1 MNTLK
6 FIIRSIVYYRRQHLG
21 LFLGMTITATV
32 LTGALIIGDSIQF
45 SLEKMVE
52 NRLGK
57 TTVVVSGGSRF
68 VDTGLAA
75 KLANK
80 IQVPVSPVLMLR
92 GIAVNPSSGERLN
105 QAFVLGI
112 DSTFN
117 GIAEVP
123 LPGLSDDEA
132 IINTALSERLGLK
145 TGDNMI
151 LRVQS
156 ASVIPVNAPFS
167 REPVP
172 TVAIRLTVKAIA
184 GADQAGMFN
193 LANSQSAAYNVF
205 VSRDFL
211 GKEMN
216 LGGLSNVILI
226 AGEQEKAASSA
237 FEYSMQQ
244 VWSIKDMGLFVKR
257 YPEKGIYDLVS
268 NRIFIDTIVQHTAS
282 RNNIP
287 YEEIVTYLIND
298 IAANENHTPYS
309 FASGVSSALSGYN
322 PAENE
327 LIVNNWIADDLNA
340 KPGDSVVLTYYEI
353 GPLRRLYETS
363 QGFRI
368 KEITRI
374 SGRIDSSLMPRFPGL
389 SEAGNCRDWDAG
401 VPIDMKRIR
410 DKDEEY
416 WDDYRGTPKVLL
428 SLEKAKEMW
437 KNSFGSV
444 TALRFQESLVPEYT
458 LKSILLRNIRPSDIG
473 IRVIN
478 VRDAGMNA
486 AENAVNFTELFLGMS
501 FFVIAAGLLLT
512 ILIYSLHFSRRSSET
527 ALLNGLGL
535 SRHKIVMVRVSESF
549 LVIFAGALTG
559 ALLGILYNRALIAA
573 INTIWNDMVRTDMLS
588 VHVKSGTL
596 FTGALISMIFAVI
609 PVYIVTVQRLRQ
621 SVNTGIKGVSDR
633 LSTGNRRL
641 VFYAGLTMLALSFML
656 VTISLVSRTT
666 GNAALYLFSGALSLS
681 GALVISKYITAKS
694 LLSSSTGLPSI
705 KRIAI
710 SNLVRNSG
718 RSMAVI
724 ALLAIGTFTVVLTG
738 AYRKTF
744 HGSESDRKSG
754 TGGYL
759 LWAETISPVLF
770 DLNNSEGNDRM
781 LDDSNYL
788 DGVRFLQFEKLDG
801 DDASC
806 LNLNQAQQPGIL
818 AVNPAEFD
826 STGAFTFARLPGS
839 SGERWKILDN
849 YINDSI
855 FPAFAD
861 ETVLKYSLKKKVG
874 DTLFYMSESGKK
886 IGLLLTASLDNSIF
900 QGNILISN
908 KVFRNHFPSTG
919 GSRVILAD
927 GPAEKIE
934 AVSAVLS
941 NSLTDYGIDVIPAGR
956 RLATFNSVENT
967 YLSVFMVL
975 SGLGLIIGTIGLGII
990 LLRNIHERQK
1000 ELALMLA
1007 IGYNRNQLLRLVFTE
1022 NLYLLA
1028 AGWGIGII
1036 SAFIG
1041 ILPSLISSSFNLE
1054 SGFVIILSIAIF
1066 VSGLIWI
1073 YFPLRSSLKKPL
1085 ITALRND

>member
-1028 AGWGIGII
+1028 AGWGIGIF